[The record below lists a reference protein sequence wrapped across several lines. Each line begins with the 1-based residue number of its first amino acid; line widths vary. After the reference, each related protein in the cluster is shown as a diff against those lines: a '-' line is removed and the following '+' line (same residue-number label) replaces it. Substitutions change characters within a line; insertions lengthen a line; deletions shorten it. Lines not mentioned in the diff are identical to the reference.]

1 MFENYTAP
9 SFQAHMEVVRLFLFV
24 TWFVIGPVW
33 LACLLIRPLRPSPPC
48 IIAYQ
53 LATFVGGYLLII
65 AVLAFDPTT
74 FSAWYLD

>member
-1 MFENYTAP
+1 MFEDYKAP
-9 SFQAHMEVVRLFLFV
+9 LFQAHMEIVRLFLLV

-33 LACLLIRPLRPSPPC
+33 LGCLLIRPLRPHPPR
-48 IIAYQ
+48 ILAYQ
-53 LATFVGGYLLII
+53 LVIFVGGYLLII